1 MAAPKMAVDV
11 ADYLLG
17 APLNLTD
24 VYIDGFTASPVAQYS
39 VQEYS
44 GPPPVRIHGNTS
56 PNIALDDGMLQIAVR
71 NATKQT
77 ARTNM
82 MAVVDQLDGLAGTT
96 INSTYYTYIQSV
108 SRPRFHRT
116 NEDGSVEFI
125 WEIRLQSRK

>member
-1 MAAPKMAVDV
+1 MAAPKMAVDI

-17 APLNLTD
+17 APLSLTS
-24 VYIDGFTASPVAQYS
+24 VFIDGFTQSPVAQYS

-44 GPPPVRIHGNTS
+44 GPPPVRVHGGTS
-56 PNIALDDGMLQIAVR
+56 PNIALDEGMIQIAVR

-82 MAVVDQLDGLAGTT
+82 MAVVDQLDGLKDTT
-96 INSTYYTYIQSV
+96 INSTVYTYMQSV

-125 WEIRLQSRK
+125 WELRIQSRR